1 MLDTKMLETS
11 PDAHLE
17 TSSDTNLDT
26 QQDTQLDKSPVDDNV
41 QIEDFIHKVKESI
54 NIISTVFE
62 IRLNVTKPQDMFEN
76 PDLITFIKSIVTL
89 LDNMEINIFE
99 FKMDNTDVINYIYKV
114 NNTFYNFYHG
124 HYNLNLIIDEKHYVC
139 KIINEYP
146 YYDNMKDT
154 IVLECRNQADYDQSL
169 EIKTL
174 NLNEFISKLQY
185 IESYETHILDIFKN

>member
-1 MLDTKMLETS
+1 MLDTKILETS
-11 PDAHLE
+11 PEISPETSAEISPETQLE
-17 TSSDTNLDT
+17 TL
-26 QQDTQLDKSPVDDNV
+26 PVDDNV
-41 QIEDFIHKVKESI
+41 QMEDFIHKVKESI

-62 IRLNVTKPQDMFEN
+62 IRLNVTKPQDIFEN

-99 FKMDNTDVINYIYKV
+99 FKMDNTDVINYIYRV
-114 NNTFYNFYHG
+114 NNTFYNFHHG
-124 HYNLNLIIDEKHYVC
+124 HYNLNLIIDEKNYVC

-154 IVLECRNQADYDQSL
+154 IVLECRNQSCDQSL

-174 NLNEFISKLQY
+174 NFNDFISKLQS
-185 IESYETHILDIFKN
+185 IESYETQILDIFKN